1 VSRFIF
7 GPLATSPDLYDT
19 LVSNLAYYELRSEV
33 SRFLLDPS
41 TTSPH
46 IGGVSAFASKG
57 TSSIRLLYHIWFVF
71 SKPFATLELVLEL
84 PHV

>member
-7 GPLATSPDLYDT
+7 GPLATSPDLQCVCLYFAD
-19 LVSNLAYYELRSEV
+19 YELRSEV

>member
-41 TTSPH
+41 TTSPY
-46 IGGVSAFASKG
+46 GLLQFGY
-57 TSSIRLLYHIWFVF
+57 SSILILPFQKY
-71 SKPFATLELVLEL
+71 FATLELVLEL